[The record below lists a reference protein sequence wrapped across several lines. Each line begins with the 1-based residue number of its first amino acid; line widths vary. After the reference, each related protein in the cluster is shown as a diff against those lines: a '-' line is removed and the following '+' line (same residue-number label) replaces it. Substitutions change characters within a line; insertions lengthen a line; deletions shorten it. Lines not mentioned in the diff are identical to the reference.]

1 VGLWLDCSR
10 ATPSCSHILSLSSSR
25 AAFQE
30 IKQSPTVWSC
40 DWTAAECHPPVV
52 TLFLF
57 SSRVVFQGMKQS
69 PPVWSCGWTAAE
81 RPPSRSHAPS
91 HFSSRVVFQG
101 MKQSPPVWSCGWT
114 AAERHPPVVTPSPSL
129 LFTSCFSGNKT
140 KPTCVELWLD
150 CSRAPPPSCSHTPS
164 HFSSSCFSRAVF
176 QGIKQSPPVWSCG
189 WTAAGQHPL
198 AGQPAR
204 PLPGLISAVSGC
216 VPPGQRPRGQH
227 PSAREI

>member
-1 VGLWLDCSR
+1 MGLWLDCSR

-52 TLFLF
+52 TLFL
-57 SSRVVFQGMKQS
+57 
-69 PPVWSCGWTAAE
+69 
-81 RPPSRSHAPS
+81 
-91 HFSSRVVFQG
+91 FSSRVVFQG